1 LAAAWNSPSDTVWRV
16 CSVVASIRSTDTFT
30 LPPLSGPWSMATH
43 SQPPASDTAVAPG
56 KEALTVTAREAGSTR
71 ATWGAEV
78 SKAVWVAP
86 DGVENRT

>member
-1 LAAAWNSPSDTVWRV
+1 
-16 CSVVASIRSTDTFT
+16 
-30 LPPLSGPWSMATH
+30 MATH

-71 ATWGAEV
+71 ATWAAEV